1 VGKNIKRGLIK
12 NPMIDYIGGMKTLI
26 LLTAAVLVAVTPFF
40 FKHDR
45 IRSDSLKNL
54 HRFNKRLEKRP
65 LRRTL
70 PYPMLPDMRNVA
82 NSHVPTSSLA
92 ARRFT

>member
-1 VGKNIKRGLIK
+1 MGKNIKRGLIK

-26 LLTAAVLVAVTPFF
+26 LLTAALLIAVSPSF

-45 IRSDSLKNL
+45 NRTDSLKNL
-54 HRFNKRLEKRP
+54 HRYNKRLEKRP
-65 LRRTL
+65 LRRIL
-70 PYPMLPDMRNVA
+70 PYPMTPDMRNVA